1 MTDGKSTSDW
11 KGRAKAGQCEITDFL
26 FDDGRRLDVTLAYR
40 TLGTLDEDAGNAVM
54 LLHGTTG
61 SGQQFL
67 RPSAADF
74 LFGSGQ
80 PLDVSKFF
88 VILPDAIGH
97 GDSSRP
103 SDGLGPDFPRYGYG
117 DIVEGQYQLLVH
129 GLGIDRLRL
138 LLGTSMGGM
147 QTWMWGEQHPDR
159 MNALMA
165 IASLPERITGR
176 NLLWRRML
184 IHLIESDPGYAGGRY
199 DEQPAGLGHAMELF
213 QLMVG
218 SPEQMASDLPTIVA
232 ADTRVD
238 QTEEQA
244 LDGEDANDVV
254 WEFDASRDYD
264 PGPLL
269 DAIRAPLLA
278 VNFTDD
284 ELNPT
289 ELGGLERAVA
299 MVPYGRG
306 VTLPA
311 GPQSRGHQTL
321 RFAETWSDHLAGLL
335 AQTETTTA

>member
-1 MTDGKSTSDW
+1 MTDWKSTAEPGQLSISDF
-11 KGRAKAGQCEITDFL
+11 R
-26 FDDGRRLDVTLAYR
+26 FDDGRRLDVTLAYH
-40 TLGTLDEDAGNAVM
+40 TLGSLDSGAGNAVM

-67 RPSAADF
+67 QPSTADF

-80 PLDVSKFF
+80 PLDVSRFF

-97 GDSSRP
+97 GRSSRP

-117 DIVEGQYQLLVH
+117 DIVEGQHRLMVQS
-129 GLGIDRLRL
+129 LGIERLRL

-147 QTWMWGEQHPDR
+147 QTWLWGERYPDAAQ
-159 MNALMA
+159 ALMA

-184 IHLIESDPGYAGGRY
+184 IRLIESDPGYAGGRY
-199 DEQPAGLGHAMELF
+199 AKQPAGLGHAMALF

-218 SPEQMASDLPTIVA
+218 SPAQMAADLDSIEA
-232 ADTRVD
+232 ADVHVN
-238 QTEEQA
+238 QVEAQA
-244 LDGEDANDVV
+244 LDGEDANDVI

-264 PGPLL
+264 PAPQLH
-269 DAIRAPLLA
+269 AIRAPLLA

-284 ELNPT
+284 ELNPV
-289 ELGGLERAVA
+289 ELGGLERAIA
-299 MVPYGRG
+299 KVPYGRG

-321 RFAETWSDHLAGLL
+321 RFAEIWRDHLAGLL
-335 AQTETTTA
+335 AQTQATPA

>member
-1 MTDGKSTSDW
+1 MTDWKSTAEPGQLSISDF
-11 KGRAKAGQCEITDFL
+11 RFE
-26 FDDGRRLDVTLAYR
+26 DGRRLDVTLAYH
-40 TLGTLDEDAGNAVM
+40 TLGSLDSGAGNAVM

-67 RPSAADF
+67 QPSTADF

-80 PLDVSKFF
+80 PLDVSRFF

-97 GDSSRP
+97 GRSSRP

-117 DIVEGQYQLLVH
+117 DIVEGQHRLLVQ
-129 GLGIDRLRL
+129 GLGIERLRL

-147 QTWMWGEQHPDR
+147 QTWLWGERYPDAAQ
-159 MNALMA
+159 ALMA

-184 IHLIESDPGYAGGRY
+184 IRLIESDPGYAGGRY
-199 DEQPAGLGHAMELF
+199 AKQPAGLGHAMALF

-218 SPEQMASDLPTIVA
+218 SPAQMAADLGSIEA
-232 ADTRVD
+232 ADVHVN
-238 QTEEQA
+238 QVEAQA
-244 LDGEDANDVV
+244 LDGEDANDVI

-264 PGPLL
+264 PAPQLH
-269 DAIRAPLLA
+269 AIRAPLLA

-284 ELNPT
+284 ELNPV
-289 ELGGLERAVA
+289 ELGGLERAIDK
-299 MVPYGRG
+299 VPYGRG

-311 GPQSRGHQTL
+311 GPESRGHQTL
-321 RFAETWSDHLAGLL
+321 RFAEIWRDHLAGLL
-335 AQTETTTA
+335 AQTQTAPA

>member
-1 MTDGKSTSDW
+1 MTDWKSTAEPGQLSISDF
-11 KGRAKAGQCEITDFL
+11 R
-26 FDDGRRLDVTLAYR
+26 FDDGRRLDVTLAYH
-40 TLGTLDEDAGNAVM
+40 TLGSLDSGAGNAVM

-67 RPSAADF
+67 QPSTADF

-80 PLDVSKFF
+80 PLDVSRFF

-97 GDSSRP
+97 GRSSRP

-117 DIVEGQYQLLVH
+117 DIVEGQHRLLVQ
-129 GLGIDRLRL
+129 GLGIERLRL

-147 QTWMWGEQHPDR
+147 QTWLWGERYPDAAQ
-159 MNALMA
+159 ALMA

-184 IHLIESDPGYAGGRY
+184 IRLIESDPGYAGGRY
-199 DEQPAGLGHAMELF
+199 AKQPAGLGHAMALF

-218 SPEQMASDLPTIVA
+218 SPAQMAADLGSIEA
-232 ADTRVD
+232 ADVHVN
-238 QTEEQA
+238 QVEAQA
-244 LDGEDANDVV
+244 LDGEDANDVI

-264 PGPLL
+264 PAPQLH
-269 DAIRAPLLA
+269 AIRAPLLA

-284 ELNPT
+284 ELNPV
-289 ELGGLERAVA
+289 ELGGLERAIARVT
-299 MVPYGRG
+299 YGRG

-311 GPQSRGHQTL
+311 GSQSRGHQTL
-321 RFAETWSDHLAGLL
+321 RFAEIWRDQLAGLL
-335 AQTETTTA
+335 AQTQTAPA